1 MKNVNHGTLE
11 ARLENGSYI
20 AMVIVGSKL
29 NYRFSKDNKSP
40 KVTIHLTIKGEIL
53 DSMGIHFPTQE
64 QRMIKDRF
72 EKDLEKEG
80 MDLFQIFIKEGIDPL
95 GIGDFVRSKTR
106 KWEGKV
112 WKLEY
117 QTLNV
122 RLIVKVNLTETG
134 IRK

>member
-1 MKNVNHGTLE
+1 
-11 ARLENGSYI
+11 
-20 AMVIVGSKL
+20 MVIVGSKL